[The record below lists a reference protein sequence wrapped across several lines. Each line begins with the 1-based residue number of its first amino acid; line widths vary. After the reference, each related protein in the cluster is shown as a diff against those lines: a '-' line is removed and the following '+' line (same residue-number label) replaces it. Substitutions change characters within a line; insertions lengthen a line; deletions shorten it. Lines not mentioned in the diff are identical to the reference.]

1 MKPFSYNI
9 ARHMLTYPS
18 IDPVIFSIG
27 PFGSVGPFDV
37 RWYGVT
43 YVIAFA
49 LCWWLGRKRASQPG
63 STWKPTDIDDII
75 FYGALGAILGGRL
88 GWVLFYGFERLVEEP
103 TMIFKVWQGGM
114 SFHGGLLGVMIAEAI
129 VARRQGHRMA
139 DMYDFAVALPGL
151 GILSVRI
158 ANFINGELWGKPT
171 TAPWGFLVEPD
182 KLHPIQRQEALNLCE
197 RFGVSPCVLQLHAT
211 QLYEGLLEG
220 LVLFV
225 IVWIYTSKP
234 RPRYA
239 PTGLFLIC
247 YGVARFAVEFLRVP
261 DENRGYI
268 LFGWLTMGQI
278 LTMPMIVIGIALMVI
293 AYRRNEPSGNFDPSK
308 RLAVSG

>member
-1 MKPFSYNI
+1 
-9 ARHMLTYPS
+9 MLTYPA
-18 IDPVIFSIG
+18 IDPVIVSIG

-49 LCWWLGRKRASQPG
+49 LSWFFGRKRASQPG
-63 STWKPTDIDDII
+63 STWKPAEIDDII
-75 FYGALGAILGGRL
+75 FYGALGAILGGRI
-88 GWVLFYGFERLVEEP
+88 GWVLFYGFERLVQEP

-114 SFHGGLLGVMIAEAI
+114 SFHGGLIGVLLAEAI
-129 VARRQGHRMA
+129 LARRRGHRIA
-139 DMYDFAVALPGL
+139 DMFDFCAALPGL

-171 TAPWGFLVEPD
+171 TVPWGFLVDPS
-182 KLHPIQRQEALNLCE
+182 KLHPIQQIEAESLCQ
-197 RFGVSPCVLQLHAT
+197 RFGVSPCVLQLHAS
-211 QLYEGLLEG
+211 QLYEGILEG

-234 RPRYA
+234 RPRLA

-247 YGVARFAVEFLRVP
+247 YGLARFTVEFVRVP
-261 DENRGYI
+261 DENRGYL
-268 LFGWLTMGQI
+268 LFGWVTMGQI
-278 LTMPMIVIGIALMVI
+278 LTTPMIVIGIALMVI
-293 AYRRNEPSGNFDPSK
+293 AYRRNEPSGNFAAESTLNRSTMNQPT
-308 RLAVSG
+308 A